1 MAITIEE
8 FVKAR
13 TELKKIVPPKK
24 KEVSEERFNKSRRKL
39 KRMTKKKE
47 PKKKKAPKKEPKTR
61 ERKKPSWAKEKAP
74 KPITEQ
80 EFRQQFSNMS
90 FLMR

>member
-1 MAITIEE
+1 MAVTIEE

-13 TELKKIVPPKK
+13 KELKKIVPPKK

-47 PKKKKAPKKEPKTR
+47 PKKKKAAPKKKTAPK
-61 ERKKPSWAKEKAP
+61 KKAP

-80 EFRQQFSNMS
+80 QFRQQYSNFSYL
-90 FLMR
+90 FR